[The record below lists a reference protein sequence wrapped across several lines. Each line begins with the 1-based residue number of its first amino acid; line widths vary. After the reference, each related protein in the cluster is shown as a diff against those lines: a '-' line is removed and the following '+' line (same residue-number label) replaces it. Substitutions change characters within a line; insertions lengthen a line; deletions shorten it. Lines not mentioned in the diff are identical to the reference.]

1 MRAELAIQETG
12 VVDDSGSDGN
22 IWRTMPLIKPKER
35 RVLSFHA
42 MALCKNRGGQPVIPV
57 TEGREREKRHR
68 DLVKRALARKF
79 APIPFYSRDLDQLV
93 LLLQNR
99 AKPTRVTRSSARIAH
114 GRSKTPL
121 LPFSLSFSGSPSASI
136 CLFPLC
142 PFASNPRP
150 WCRFALL
157 IDSRRFNRYLITS

>member
-1 MRAELAIQETG
+1 
-12 VVDDSGSDGN
+12 
-22 IWRTMPLIKPKER
+22 MPLIKPKER
-35 RVLSFHA
+35 RVLSFRA

-57 TEGREREKRHR
+57 TEGREREKRYR

-121 LPFSLSFSGSPSASI
+121 LPFSLSFSLRFSLGTHLLVS
-136 CLFPLC
+136 
-142 PFASNPRP
+142 FASF
-150 WCRFALL
+150 CFKSSALVSL
-157 IDSRRFNRYLITS
+157 CAIN